1 MKMSR
6 AKKAKDFATLIGVG
20 TCLLVTLSAC
30 ENSKHAEIMSTEDL
44 RAQAHMSADTDAE
57 TGTESAQGSIPFDGE
72 SVSQEPLSL
81 SDTFAFA
88 PEPPPSPASPR
99 SAEVVSEAG
108 PEVASPAPAPV
119 LPEGYSESPRVHRSP
134 ASDYVPDSPPQVFR
148 AARVRE
154 FGVSSVDEPET
165 QIARL
170 TPSDFV
176 PDRRL
181 RLRKHDA
188 VIWSR

>member
-1 MKMSR
+1 MERREKRTMSSSLINFMPMKRCDEKGGFCMKMSR

-44 RAQAHMSADTDAE
+44 RAQAQMSADTDAE
-57 TGTESAQGSIPFDGE
+57 TGTESAQGGIPFDGE

-99 SAEVVSEAG
+99 SAEVAALLLRHRSFRKG
-108 PEVASPAPAPV
+108 IRNPHGCIVALRRTMSPTHLLKFFV
-119 LPEGYSESPRVHRSP
+119 LP
-134 ASDYVPDSPPQVFR
+134 
-148 AARVRE
+148 
-154 FGVSSVDEPET
+154 VSGSLV
-165 QIARL
+165 
-170 TPSDFV
+170 
-176 PDRRL
+176 
-181 RLRKHDA
+181 
-188 VIWSR
+188 

>member
-44 RAQAHMSADTDAE
+44 RAQAHMAADTDAE

-108 PEVASPAPAPV
+108 LRLLLLLRHRSFRKGIRNPHGCIVALRRTMSPTHLLKFFV
-119 LPEGYSESPRVHRSP
+119 LP
-134 ASDYVPDSPPQVFR
+134 
-148 AARVRE
+148 
-154 FGVSSVDEPET
+154 VSGSLV
-165 QIARL
+165 
-170 TPSDFV
+170 
-176 PDRRL
+176 
-181 RLRKHDA
+181 
-188 VIWSR
+188 